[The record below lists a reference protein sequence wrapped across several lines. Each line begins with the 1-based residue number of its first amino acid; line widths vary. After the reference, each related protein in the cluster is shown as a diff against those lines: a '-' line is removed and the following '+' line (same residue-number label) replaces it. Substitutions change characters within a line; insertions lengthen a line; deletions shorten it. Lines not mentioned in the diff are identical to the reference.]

1 MIRACDAGY
10 PALLSVPW
18 VAGVAGYAARRFLS
32 TVLVV
37 EDRCRRVPGNG
48 VRRLAYTGSYLRVP
62 VSALR
67 GVEALDDAHG
77 WTGIGAGF
85 VPGAFAA

>member
-1 MIRACDAGY
+1 MPDIRLFCLFRGW
-10 PALLSVPW
+10 PAWLDMLHAVSCLRFWLSKTG
-18 VAGVAGYAARRFLS
+18 A
-32 TVLVV
+32 
-37 EDRCRRVPGNG
+37 RRVPGNG